1 MLAVLVDY
9 LNRVFGWEDPED
21 QPEFNGLGTKEAQEN
36 PPGILK
42 TSDDYQKP
50 PTSANRLIFHSD
62 VIQAGKT
69 RNYAATNQNGFEN
82 TSTFERRQMF
92 KRGRNHPASMSVA
105 TASTHLRSAASTSN
119 IVTSRNA
126 ATRGRNKFLRN
137 RAETVEG
144 AMTLNSRQARSP
156 GQQTR
161 GGDQQQPLK
170 LSFDFW
176 FDQNQTQQKTKE
188 KPRFG
193 NIEFST
199 YYDSSDS
206 SLAIRIIKAT
216 NLPVMDL
223 FGLTDPFVKCCLLPD
238 RKRKLETKVKRKTLN
253 PHWNERFMFQG
264 LSIDKIK
271 HRVLSLQVYDYD
283 RFSRNDPIGDVFLPL
298 KDLQLNQEDY
308 HSIDLT
314 ESQGSNKRGE
324 LQLSLCYQPL
334 EGILDVAVVKAKNL
348 KPMDINGMSDPYV
361 KIWLIYKGKKV
372 EKKKTYIIKRTLNPI
387 FEEEFTFYT
396 PMNRMRETQLE
407 ITVMDY
413 DKIGRNDTIGKVYLG
428 HKSSGLEKQHWKD
441 MLNSTRKPVSQW
453 HVLKV

>member
-9 LNRVFGWEDPED
+9 LNRVFGWDDPED
-21 QPEFNGLGTKEAQEN
+21 QSEINGLGTKEPQDN

-42 TSDDYQKP
+42 TSDDYHKP
-50 PTSANRLIFHSD
+50 PTPANRLIFHSD
-62 VIQAGKT
+62 IIQASKT
-69 RNYAATNQNGFEN
+69 KNYTMTKQSGIEN
-82 TSTFERRQMF
+82 TSTFDRRQMF
-92 KRGRNHPASMSVA
+92 KRGGNHLNSVSVA
-105 TASTHLRSAASTSN
+105 TTSTHLRSAASTSN
-119 IVTSRNA
+119 IVTSQNA
-126 ATRGRNKFLRN
+126 ASRGRNKFLRN
-137 RAETVEG
+137 RAETVEC
-144 AMTLNSRQARSP
+144 AMALNPNSRANNHNVKSP
-156 GQQTR
+156 GQTKR
-161 GGDQQQPLK
+161 CGDGNQQPLK

-176 FDQNQTQQKTKE
+176 FDQTQTQQKAKE

-199 YYDSSDS
+199 YYDSADN
-206 SLAIRIIKAT
+206 SLAIRIIRAT

-271 HRVLSLQVYDYD
+271 HRVLSLQVYDFD

-298 KDLQLNQEDY
+298 RDLQLNQEDY

-361 KIWLIYKGKKV
+361 KIWLI
-372 EKKKTYIIKRTLNPI
+372 
-387 FEEEFTFYT
+387 
-396 PMNRMRETQLE
+396 
-407 ITVMDY
+407 
-413 DKIGRNDTIGKVYLG
+413 
-428 HKSSGLEKQHWKD
+428 
-441 MLNSTRKPVSQW
+441 
-453 HVLKV
+453 